1 MPTIISPVTCFAVNT
16 DTLKGYIVT
25 KNGQSASAGDSFTHG
40 SDYLIYDFYTGTGN
54 QVRTLRFADRKWVDE
69 NTGDQPVL
77 YDGDPTNANSN
88 VITQTAQ
95 NPQSFWLKWY
105 QYSGSVS
112 NSGTN
117 GYYDSSWSPGPT
129 VTSITNNTIF
139 VPSDTIA
146 VTDFTLKKDTTAYT
160 ATTSNLTLTGP
171 TVYEGSRFYN
181 YSISLDES
189 GVYERTIDS
198 KTYAEFEYDNSWESD
213 VSGAASGRNTNST
226 RILNVL
232 GSLPSNLTVNN
243 VPSGF
248 TKTAH
253 TTRKII
259 YKKTGAN
266 AGSYEQYT
274 GYVRGTSND
283 IKFRWIYFT
292 LSNYTTTV
300 YHEADYSIGAQE
312 NIVFAPF
319 GAGVAGQINHT
330 DWVYEDEPEGDGYTP
345 TSSTNNNN
353 GTPRDGYPIVMTNL
367 FNRNRSIYSIGM
379 THKTA
384 RDPFI

>member
-1 MPTIISPVTCFAVNT
+1 
-16 DTLKGYIVT
+16 
-25 KNGQSASAGDSFTHG
+25 
-40 SDYLIYDFYTGTGN
+40 
-54 QVRTLRFADRKWVDE
+54 
-69 NTGDQPVL
+69 
-77 YDGDPTNANSN
+77 
-88 VITQTAQ
+88 
-95 NPQSFWLKWY
+95 
-105 QYSGSVS
+105 
-112 NSGTN
+112 
-117 GYYDSSWSPGPT
+117 
-129 VTSITNNTIF
+129 
-139 VPSDTIA
+139 
-146 VTDFTLKKDTTAYT
+146 
-160 ATTSNLTLTGP
+160 TSNLTLTGP

-330 DWVYEDEPEGDGYTP
+330 DWVYEDEPEGDGYNTQP
-345 TSSTNNNN
+345 TNNNN
-353 GTPRDGYPIVMTNL
+353 
-367 FNRNRSIYSIGM
+367 S
-379 THKTA
+379 
-384 RDPFI
+384 